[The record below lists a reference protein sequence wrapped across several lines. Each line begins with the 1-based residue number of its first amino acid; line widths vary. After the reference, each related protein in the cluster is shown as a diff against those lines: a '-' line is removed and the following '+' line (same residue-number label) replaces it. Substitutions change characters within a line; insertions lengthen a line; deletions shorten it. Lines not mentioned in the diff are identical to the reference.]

1 MWGAALGI
9 YNGQKELHV
18 RIKSSLYTA
27 VMKLSKSTSAW
38 VMLFASVSG
47 LIASFILTIDKFK
60 ILKDAGYTPSCN
72 INATLNCKSVMLS
85 KQAEVFGFPN
95 SIIGIGAFS
104 IMLTIAVLL
113 FFGFNFP
120 KLFLLLASFGTAL
133 AVMFCHWLAYQ
144 TTFVIGALCPYCIV
158 AWVATL
164 LVLSVL
170 LRELVELKKQSVA
183 DAEGIIAI
191 DTVKK
196 WLVPFHALWATLLIG
211 AAFLGV

>member
-1 MWGAALGI
+1 
-9 YNGQKELHV
+9 
-18 RIKSSLYTA
+18 
-27 VMKLSKSTSAW
+27 MKVSKSTSAW
-38 VMLFASVSG
+38 VMLLAGISG

-120 KLFLLLASFGTAL
+120 KLFLQLATFGTAL
-133 AVMFCHWLAYQ
+133 AVIFCHWLAYQ
-144 TTFVIGALCPYCIV
+144 TTFVIGALCPYCMVAWVATLLV

-170 LRELVELKKQSVA
+170 LRELVELKKQSI
-183 DAEGIIAI
+183 DDEDGIVAI
-191 DTVKK
+191 DTIKK
-196 WLVPFHALWATLLIG
+196 WLVPFHALWATLLVG